1 MFFFSCFFWG
11 LSYKKQY
18 IKRIVLV
25 SFFLYLIIIIKLHKR
40 PVLFLRPFIFY
51 NKIAPHGKNRVAR
64 ASEQPTAKNEPQV
77 VPFVRISIFSSQTS
91 QACCSQVALQ
101 ASALI
106 RALAAILRARGVNM
120 WCAKMYPPHKTSSKM
135 FRHAGTGF

>member
-1 MFFFSCFFWG
+1 VSGEELWG
-11 LSYKKQY
+11 FRDRGHASIDRLGMLKGSAAGLDSDAVTCAAAATA
-18 IKRIVLV
+18 IRLD
-25 SFFLYLIIIIKLHKR
+25 R
-40 PVLFLRPFIFY
+40 PSD
-51 NKIAPHGKNRVAR
+51 RVAR

-91 QACCSQVALQ
+91 RAFCAQVALH